1 MWRKPLC
8 SQSQEL
14 GDRGDVPVRVGDS
27 GVTDIGGQHIDDVI
41 NLLLLVTAD
50 QGAAEERV
58 PIMPDP
64 A

>member
-1 MWRKPLC
+1 MWRKPLR

-14 GDRGDVPVRVGDS
+14 GDRGEVPVRVGDS
-27 GVTDIGGQHIDDVI
+27 RVTDIGGQHIDDVI

-58 PIMPDP
+58 APIPTSE
-64 A
+64 

>member
-1 MWRKPLC
+1 
-8 SQSQEL
+8 
-14 GDRGDVPVRVGDS
+14 
-27 GVTDIGGQHIDDVI
+27 VTDIGGQHIDDVI

-58 PIMPDP
+58 ALMPDP